1 MLYFGDVQR
10 LSVYFRDFKASENE
24 AFKLLLFS
32 FALMIVSERL
42 VPAFY
47 AHNYLGLS
55 RVQLFIVG
63 SYYGAKIYQDEP
75 FSLFNKLFV
84 LAGAVLFVANIWT
97 VASGRGEL
105 HPALI
110 KLFTPIPLMVAA
122 AWILGCFKFDG
133 KVNSFLKKAGA
144 LSLELYVVH
153 VSLRAL
159 FSAVGIGTSS
169 LLTYGGM
176 IVLVVLLSMCMNNFL
191 TPQINKML
199 ALI

>member
-1 MLYFGDVQR
+1 
-10 LSVYFRDFKASENE
+10 
-24 AFKLLLFS
+24 
-32 FALMIVSERL
+32 MIVSERL

-133 KVNSFLKKAGA
+133 KVNNFFEKGRCA
-144 LSLELYVVH
+144 
-153 VSLRAL
+153 
-159 FSAVGIGTSS
+159 FVGIIRCPCVIAGSFQCGWDWHKQLINVWWHDCS
-169 LLTYGGM
+169 GGAFEY
-176 IVLVVLLSMCMNNFL
+176 VHE
-191 TPQINKML
+191 
-199 ALI
+199 